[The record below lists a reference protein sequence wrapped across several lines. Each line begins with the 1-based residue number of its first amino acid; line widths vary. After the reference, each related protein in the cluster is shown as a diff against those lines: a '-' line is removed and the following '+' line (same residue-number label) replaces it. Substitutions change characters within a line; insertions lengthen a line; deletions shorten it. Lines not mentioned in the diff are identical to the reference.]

1 MNKLW
6 TKDTTRWSVEIQV
19 GEAWVLHEQYGRES
33 AARQGLGIIS
43 ADPAVTGARL
53 LMHDVRQEC
62 YELEVVEKG
71 RPEINLAPRMKSIGK
86 RPCPKCGEEAVAAT
100 DVALQG
106 WVVCGHCGSTLPG

>member
-1 MNKLW
+1 MNKKLW

-53 LMHDVRQEC
+53 LMHDVRQET
-62 YELEVVEKG
+62 YQLELVEQR
-71 RPEINLAPRMKSIGK
+71 RPEIKLAPRMKETGEA
-86 RPCPKCGEEAVAAT
+86 PCPKCGALAVTAN
-100 DVALQG
+100 DGVQD
-106 WVVCGHCGSTLPG
+106 WVVCACGSTLPE

>member
-1 MNKLW
+1 MNRLW

-53 LMHDVRQEC
+53 LMHDVRQET
-62 YELEVVEKG
+62 YQLELAEKDK
-71 RPEINLAPRMKSIGK
+71 PEI
-86 RPCPKCGEEAVAAT
+86 
-100 DVALQG
+100 
-106 WVVCGHCGSTLPG
+106 

>member
-33 AARQGLGIIS
+33 AARQGLGVIS

-62 YELEVVEKG
+62 YELELVNKAK
-71 RPEINLAPRMKSIGK
+71 PEIKLAPRMKETGEAS
-86 RPCPKCGEEAVAAT
+86 CPKCGALAKTAT
-100 DVALQG
+100 DGTQG
-106 WVVCGHCGSTLPG
+106 WIVCACGSTLPG